1 MLIRV
6 AAFVTATLALALLSS
21 SAFAAAPSLRFT
33 VGVNV
38 VRSSTVT
45 SSVDATARYGVRVQQ
60 VASRG
65 TPAPMLLVANASKPM
80 PQSGTAQLLAG
91 SGGAMT
97 VTLLY

>member
-1 MLIRV
+1 MLIRA

-21 SAFAAAPSLRFT
+21 SAFAAGSQRLM
-33 VGVNV
+33 VGAVV
-38 VRSSTVT
+38 VRSATVT
-45 SSVDATARYGVRVQQ
+45 SAVDATARDGLRVQQ

-65 TPAPMLLVANASKPM
+65 TPAPMLLVAE
-80 PQSGTAQLLAG
+80 